1 MIRRLGAFLPW
12 ALLLLFALR
21 GLAAMRVDGATADEP
36 LHLAYGE
43 RALHSGTFLRE
54 DDRLNS
60 KMPVSMLNALPVAI
74 ARHATAPREL
84 AWPRTLFLARLPSLL
99 LGLLLGVLVWR
110 WAREL
115 FGDRAGA
122 LALFLYTFCPNV
134 NAHSHLVTTD
144 VGTTLAMFAATYAFW
159 RYSVQPSRGRLLI
172 AAAAFG
178 LAQLTKV
185 TALFLGPIFV
195 LILLVR
201 LIRLARTGPE
211 GAWSR
216 QAARDLGAL
225 LALAAGLLV
234 ALNAGFLGE
243 GTLTPLEDYRA
254 KGYAFVSPTFQALA
268 ATPGVRAVPVPLP
281 FAYVQGLDMVARD
294 SRTTGWTY
302 LRGRYS
308 ETGFRSYFFWA
319 FLVKVPVATQLLILL
334 GVGLWA
340 SGRLRAPGAE
350 EFLIV
355 PVLFLAAYFSLLFRL
370 DIGLRYLLPIFP
382 FLFVFAGRVAAAAA
396 AFPFP
401 VRAGRARLGTAAVSV
416 LVLWLAIAS
425 AAIHPHDLAYF
436 NEIAGGPDQGW
447 RWLIDSNLDWGQDEA
462 YTREV
467 YAAESPV
474 QVLFDPSS
482 PVAGRVAIGVSKLV
496 GLDPAGHE
504 RAAWLRDH
512 FRPIAVIG
520 HSWKVFDVTR
530 EALERCCA
538 GLPHTWL
545 VDDLKADLAPAGQ
558 PFGGGDGVRVRFERR
573 INDGMLGANSI
584 VDPARTLPPQPHPV
598 RAWFGVNWQTPQTI
612 GRVIAYPG
620 FESRGPRTRRF
631 LALDY
636 VFQVWDGAA
645 WRDLPGT
652 RVTGNPKLR
661 LEHRFPPV
669 RTTGLR
675 LLIERERNEQGED
688 SPAGAFRAAC
698 LELAAYAR

>member
-1 MIRRLGAFLPW
+1 MIRRLGALLPW

-60 KMPVSMLNALPVAI
+60 KMPVSVLNALPVAI
-74 ARHATAPREL
+74 ARHAAAPREL
-84 AWPRTLFLARLPSLL
+84 PWPRVLFLARLPSLL

-110 WAREL
+110 WTRDL
-115 FGDRAGA
+115 FGARAGA
-122 LALFLYTFCPNV
+122 LALLLYTFCPNV
-134 NAHSHLVTTD
+134 LAHSHLVTTD
-144 VGTTLAMFAATYAFW
+144 IGTTLAMFAATWAFW
-159 RYSVQPSRGRLLI
+159 RYTARPTRGRLLV

-185 TALFLGPIFV
+185 TALFLAPIFV

-201 LIRLARTGPE
+201 LVRLARLGPA
-211 GAWSR
+211 GSWRR
-216 QAARDLGAL
+216 QAARDLGVL

-243 GTLTPLEDYRA
+243 GTLTPLKDYGAR
-254 KGYAFVSPTFQALA
+254 GYAFVSPTFQALA
-268 ATPGVRAVPVPLP
+268 ATPGVRAVPLPLP
-281 FAYVQGLDMVARD
+281 FAYVQGLDMTSRD
-294 SRTTGWTY
+294 SRVAGWTY

-319 FLVKVPVATQLLILL
+319 FLVKVPIATQLLLL
-334 GVGLWA
+334 LTVGLRA

-355 PVLFLAAYFSLLFRL
+355 PALFLAAYFSLLFRL
-370 DIGLRYLLPIFP
+370 DIGLRYILPIFP
-382 FLFVFAGRVAAAAA
+382 FLFVFAGRAAA
-396 AFPFP
+396 AFSLP
-401 VRAGRARLGTAAVSV
+401 ALTSRARLGTAAVSA
-416 LVLWLAIAS
+416 LVVWLGISS
-425 AAIHPHDLAYF
+425 AAIHPHYLAYF

-462 YTREV
+462 YAREV
-467 YAAESPV
+467 YAARSPV
-474 QVLFDPSS
+474 QVLFDPGS
-482 PVAGRVAIGVSKLV
+482 PVAGRVAIGESKLV
-496 GLDPAGHE
+496 GLDPAGHA
-504 RAAWLRDH
+504 RTAWLRDH

-520 HSWKVFDVTR
+520 HSWKVFDVTP

-538 GLPHTWL
+538 GLPQTWL
-545 VDDLKADLAPAGQ
+545 VDDLKADLAPTGQ

-573 INDGMLGANSI
+573 INDGMLGANST

-612 GRVIAYPG
+612 GRVVAYPG
-620 FESRGPRTRRF
+620 FDSRGPRTRRF

-636 VFQVWDGAA
+636 VFQAWDGAA

-652 RVTGNPKLR
+652 RVTSNPKLR
-661 LEHRFPPV
+661 LEHRFPAV

-675 LLIERERNEQGED
+675 LVVERERNEQGEE
-688 SPAGAFRAAC
+688 SSVGAFRAAC
-698 LELAAYAR
+698 LELAAYPQ

>member
-1 MIRRLGAFLPW
+1 VIRRLGALLPW

-60 KMPVSMLNALPVAI
+60 KMPVSVLNALPVAI
-74 ARHATAPREL
+74 ARHAAAPRAL
-84 AWPRTLFLARLPSLL
+84 PWPRVLFLARLPSLL
-99 LGLLLGVLVWR
+99 LGVLLGVLVWR
-110 WAREL
+110 WTRDL
-115 FGDRAGA
+115 FGARAAA
-122 LALFLYTFCPNV
+122 LALLLYTFCPNV
-134 NAHSHLVTTD
+134 LAHSHLVTTD
-144 VGTTLAMFAATYAFW
+144 ISTTLAMFAATYAFW
-159 RYSVQPSRGRLLI
+159 RYTARPTWGRLLV

-185 TALFLGPIFV
+185 TALFLAPIFV

-201 LIRLARTGPE
+201 LVRQVRLGPA
-211 GAWSR
+211 GSWRR
-216 QAARDLGAL
+216 QAARDLGTL

-243 GTLTPLEDYRA
+243 GTLTPLKDYGAR
-254 KGYAFVSPTFQALA
+254 GYAFVSPTFQALA
-268 ATPGVRAVPVPLP
+268 ATPGVRAVPLPLP
-281 FAYVQGLDMVARD
+281 FAYVQGLDMTSRD
-294 SRTTGWTY
+294 SRVAGWSY

-319 FLVKVPVATQLLILL
+319 FLVKVPVATQLLLL
-334 GVGLWA
+334 LAIGLWA

-355 PVLFLAAYFSLLFRL
+355 PALFLAAYFSLLFRL

-382 FLFVFAGRVAAAAA
+382 FLFVFASRAAA
-396 AFPFP
+396 AFSLPALD
-401 VRAGRARLGTAAVSV
+401 VRTRLGTAAVSV
-416 LVLWLAIAS
+416 LVLWLGIAS
-425 AAIHPHDLAYF
+425 ASIHPHYLAYF
-436 NEIAGGPDQGW
+436 NEIAGGPQGGS

-462 YTREV
+462 YTRQV
-467 YAAESPV
+467 YAARSPV
-474 QVLFDPSS
+474 QVLFDPGS
-482 PVAGRVAIGVSKLV
+482 PVAGRVAIGESKLV
-496 GLDPAGHE
+496 GLDPAAHE
-504 RAAWLRDH
+504 HAAWLRDH

-520 HSWKVFDVTR
+520 HSWKVFDVTPA
-530 EALERCCA
+530 ALERCCA

-573 INDGMLGANSI
+573 LNDGMLGANSA
-584 VDPARTLPPQPHPV
+584 VDPARTLPPRPHPV
-598 RAWFGVNWQTPQTI
+598 RAWFGVNWPTPRTV

-620 FESRGPRTRRF
+620 FESRGPRTHRF

-661 LEHRFPPV
+661 LEHRFPAV

-675 LLIERERNEQGED
+675 LVIERERNEQGED

>member
-1 MIRRLGAFLPW
+1 MIRRLGALLPW
-12 ALLLLFALR
+12 ILLLLFALR

-60 KMPVSMLNALPVAI
+60 KMPVSVLNALPVAI
-74 ARHATAPREL
+74 ARQAAAPREL
-84 AWPRTLFLARLPSLL
+84 PWPRVLLLARIPSLL
-99 LGLLLGVLVWR
+99 LGLLLGFLVWH
-110 WAREL
+110 WTREL
-115 FGDRAGA
+115 FGARAAA

-134 NAHSHLVTTD
+134 LAHSHLVTTD
-144 VGTTLAMFAATYAFW
+144 IGTTLAMFAATWALW
-159 RYSVQPSRGRLLI
+159 RYLAQPTRGRLVV

-185 TALFLGPIFV
+185 TALFLAPIFV

-201 LIRLARTGPE
+201 LVREARKGTD
-211 GAWSR
+211 GAWRR
-216 QAARDLGAL
+216 QAARDVGAL

-243 GTLTPLEDYRA
+243 GTLTPLKDYGAR
-254 KGYAFVSPTFQALA
+254 GYAFVSPAFQALA

-281 FAYVQGLDMVARD
+281 FAYVQGLDMTARD
-294 SRTTGWTY
+294 SRAAGWSY

-308 ETGFRSYFFWA
+308 QTGFRSYFFWA
-319 FLVKVPVATQLLILL
+319 FLVKVPIATQILL
-334 GVGLWA
+334 LLAAGLWA
-340 SGRLRAPGAE
+340 SGRVRVPGAE
-350 EFLIV
+350 EFLLV

-382 FLFVFAGRVAAAAA
+382 FLFVFAGRVAT
-396 AFPFP
+396 
-401 VRAGRARLGTAAVSV
+401 GRARLGTAAVAA
-416 LVLWLAIAS
+416 LAAWLAVSS
-425 AAIHPHDLAYF
+425 AAIHPHYLAYF
-436 NEIAGGPDQGW
+436 NEIAGGPRGGS

-462 YTREV
+462 WVREV
-467 YAAESPV
+467 YAARSPV
-474 QVLFDPSS
+474 QVLFDPGS
-482 PVAGRVAIGVSKLV
+482 PVAGRVAMGETKLV
-496 GLDPAGHE
+496 GLDPAAHE

-520 HSWKVFDVTR
+520 HSWKVFDVTP

-538 GLPHTWL
+538 GLPHTWM
-545 VDDLKADLAPAGQ
+545 VDDLKTDLAPAGQ

-584 VDPARTLPPQPHPV
+584 VDPARTVPPQPHPV
-598 RAWFGVNWQTPQTI
+598 RAWFGVNWATPRTI

-675 LLIERERNEQGED
+675 LVVERERNEQGEE
-688 SPAGAFRAAC
+688 STTGAFRAAC
-698 LELAAYAR
+698 LELAAYER